1 MTMPGKPVARITTI
15 PKVTTVG
22 SQTMETPASTSIQP
36 AVALTTEQVEARDIQ
51 GVTPASTAPLD
62 PPGPTSTAMR
72 VVATTAEPT
81 ATPLVAVFDAGS
93 NTATPTA
100 TSRPDPTTTASP
112 APTSTPAATVPG
124 ATATPTSSLPTA
136 TPTKTPEPEEED
148 DREPTRYP
156 PTPTPT
162 SIPGDLPAGWSFSNV
177 AGMLDA
183 EASSLLLWGQVFNNT
198 GADQYLL
205 TTAARVY
212 DEHGTL
218 LADAYNTVEVVPVT
232 TLVQGRKTP
241 FELEIYLPERE
252 FDPDQLSYELYVEA
266 MDAWYETREDL
277 TILEH
282 TWSATDE
289 SYEITGTLQN
299 RGPALTSFV
308 KVIATL
314 YDASGKVIG
323 LGWFG
328 EVDPSYLAPGVVEFT
343 IEVEN
348 VPFEAVS
355 YDLQALGR

>member
-1 MTMPGKPVARITTI
+1 
-15 PKVTTVG
+15 
-22 SQTMETPASTSIQP
+22 
-36 AVALTTEQVEARDIQ
+36 
-51 GVTPASTAPLD
+51 
-62 PPGPTSTAMR
+62 
-72 VVATTAEPT
+72 
-81 ATPLVAVFDAGS
+81 
-93 NTATPTA
+93 
-100 TSRPDPTTTASP
+100 
-112 APTSTPAATVPG
+112 
-124 ATATPTSSLPTA
+124 
-136 TPTKTPEPEEED
+136 
-148 DREPTRYP
+148 
-156 PTPTPT
+156 
-162 SIPGDLPAGWSFSNV
+162 
-177 AGMLDA
+177 MLDA

-205 TTAARVY
+205 TTAAHVY

-282 TWSATDE
+282 TWTATDGY
-289 SYEITGTLQN
+289 YEITGTVQN

-328 EVDPSYLAPGVVEFT
+328 EVDPSYLAPGVFEFT
-343 IEVEN
+343 IEVKN